1 MKARFPEGLLV
12 LGALLGL
19 ALAALHACGG
29 STQGANAPKSGAE
42 LPAQSLA
49 GIADQTRCQFEG
61 RSDREAVE
69 TAGPGATRANIRRV
83 YAIVGENESRRR
95 VITCREVDTNL
106 DGFFD
111 VVRTYND
118 LGESAEESVDS
129 NFDGKF
135 DTWHNFSKG
144 RIVKTQ
150 IDNNGDGRPDESR
163 YYIKGKLSRV
173 QRDTNHDGAPDV
185 WEVYDN
191 GHLQRMG
198 EDLDYD
204 GHVDRWNRDE
214 IAARLAEERER
225 QEEEQQNPPSP
236 ATKPGEPSDAGATTD
251 ARVSARSR

>member
-1 MKARFPEGLLV
+1 MRARVAEGLLG
-12 LGALLGL
+12 LGVLLGL

-29 STQGANAPKSGAE
+29 STPEAGAPKRGAV
-42 LPAQSLA
+42 LPSQSPA
-49 GIADQTRCQFEG
+49 GVGDQARCQFEG

-69 TAGPGATRANIRRV
+69 TAGPGATLPNIRRV
-83 YAIVGENESRRR
+83 YAIVGEGETRRR
-95 VITCREVDTNL
+95 VISCRLVDTNL
-106 DGFFD
+106 DGIFD

-135 DTWHNFSKG
+135 DTWHSFSKG
-144 RIVKTQ
+144 RITKTQ
-150 IDNNGDGRPDESR
+150 IDNSGDGRPDESR
-163 YYIKGKLSRV
+163 YYVKGKLSRV

-198 EDLDYD
+198 EDLDFD

-214 IAARLAEERER
+214 IAARLAEARERE
-225 QEEEQQNPPSP
+225 EEERQNQQTQ
-236 ATKPGEPSDAGATTD
+236 AAEPGEPTDAGVTD
-251 ARVSARSR
+251 ARVSARNR

>member
-1 MKARFPEGLLV
+1 MTGRLAEGLLG
-12 LGALLGL
+12 LGTLLGL

-29 STQGANAPKSGAE
+29 STLEAGTPKGGAV
-42 LPAQSLA
+42 LPAQSPA
-49 GIADQTRCQFEG
+49 GVGDQARCQFEG
-61 RSDREAVE
+61 RADREAVE
-69 TAGPGATRANIRRV
+69 TSGPGATRTNIRRV
-83 YAIVGENESRRR
+83 YAIVGEGDARRR
-95 VITCREVDTNL
+95 VISCREVDTNL
-106 DGFFD
+106 DGIFD

-129 NFDGKF
+129 NFDGQF
-135 DTWHNFSKG
+135 DTWHTFSKG
-144 RIVKTQ
+144 RITKTQ

-163 YYIKGKLSRV
+163 YYIRGKLSRV

-225 QEEEQQNPPSP
+225 QEEEQQNQQTQAPKPS
-236 ATKPGEPSDAGATTD
+236 EPVDAGVTD
-251 ARVSARSR
+251 ARVSARNR

>member
-1 MKARFPEGLLV
+1 MNGRLAKGLLC

-19 ALAALHACGG
+19 ALVALHACGG
-29 STQGANAPKSGAE
+29 SNPGAGARE
-42 LPAQSLA
+42 GGALRPAQSPA
-49 GIADQTRCQFEG
+49 GVGDQARCQFEG

-83 YAIVGENESRRR
+83 YAIVGEGEARKR
-95 VITCREVDTNL
+95 VISCREVDTNL
-106 DGFFD
+106 DGIFD

-135 DTWHNFSKG
+135 DTWHVFSKG
-144 RIVKTQ
+144 RIIKTQ
-150 IDNNGDGRPDESR
+150 TDNDGDGRPDESR

-214 IAARLAEERER
+214 IAARLAEEKER
-225 QEEEQQNPPSP
+225 QEEEQQNQQ
-236 ATKPGEPSDAGATTD
+236 ADAGKPGAPVDAGVTD
-251 ARVSARSR
+251 ARVSARNR